1 MKVNINVQR
10 IAEYLKSTVKP
21 PQNHHCLS
29 PNAMPSLLVSRLSNN
44 CCHLVYNLNFALIF
58 LVKAMLNACLFVVTK
73 PLGTKL
79 EQSWSLLASLPMTA
93 NRSQALVKAVDQL
106 FASSAKLVHVVA
118 VCKDS

>member
-10 IAEYLKSTVKP
+10 IAEYLENTVKP
-21 PQNHHCLS
+21 PQNHHGLIPKRHAVAISIKTGNPRCPRS
-29 PNAMPSLLVSRLSNN
+29 
-44 CCHLVYNLNFALIF
+44 YNLNLALIF

-93 NRSQALVKAVDQL
+93 NRSHALVKAVDQL
-106 FASSAKLVHVVA
+106 FASSAKLDQVVA
-118 VCKDS
+118 VCKDC